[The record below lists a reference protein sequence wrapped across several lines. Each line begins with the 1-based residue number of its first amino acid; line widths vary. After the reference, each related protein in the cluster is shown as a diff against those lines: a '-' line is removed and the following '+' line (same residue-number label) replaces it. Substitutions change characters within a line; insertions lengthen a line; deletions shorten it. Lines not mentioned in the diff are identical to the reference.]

1 MTDSL
6 IFQGQGGIGSAQRTF
21 PSQED
26 GGFILHMG
34 IQAESCIMGHPSVSW
49 VEWLTHGSESHMF
62 GKKL

>member
-34 IQAESCIMGHPSVSW
+34 IQAESCIMGHPSV
-49 VEWLTHGSESHMF
+49 
-62 GKKL
+62 